1 MTIEEGDYVSVTYT
15 GTLEN
20 GNVFDTNKDKDPIS
34 FQVGENKLLK
44 GFEKAVIGK
53 KEGDTVEVS
62 LKKEEAY
69 GTRKDE
75 MVRDFPKTTIK
86 GLPNPKEGMQIAL
99 QDQQGQVIPAKI
111 VKLKDEQVTL
121 DLNHP
126 LAGKDINF
134 EITIEKTSKKPIEQ

>member
-1 MTIEEGDYVSVTYT
+1 MTIKEGDYVSVKYK

-20 GNVFDTNKDKDPIS
+20 GDVFDTNEDKEPIT

-53 KEGDTVEVS
+53 KEGDTVKIS
-62 LKKEEAY
+62 LTKDEAY
-69 GTRKDE
+69 GPRNEE
-75 MVRDFPKTTIK
+75 MIRDFPKTTIK

-111 VKLKDEQVTL
+111 VELKDEEVKL

-134 EITIEKTSKKPIEQ
+134 KITIEEASKKPLN